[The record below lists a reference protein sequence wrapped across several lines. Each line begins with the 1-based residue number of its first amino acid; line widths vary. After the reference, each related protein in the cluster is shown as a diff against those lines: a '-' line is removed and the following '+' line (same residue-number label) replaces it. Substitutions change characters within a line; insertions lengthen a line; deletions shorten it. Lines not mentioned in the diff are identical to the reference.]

1 MVFVY
6 LSLRSKVQQLA
17 AAARNLVRQCG
28 GRVSEHSILQK
39 VSAIGTEGKHWS
51 NCERDLQRLIL
62 KKDHALDAEIETVQ
76 VRLYNPKTEEETL
89 QPLSMIFPDKLAA
102 ALYTTSEPLFKKL
115 FLGDRV
121 DPAKYWT
128 HCRQH
133 AKWMEGHPA
142 MEQTNSEKLIPMSL
156 YGDEVQSFRNT
167 EGGVVSVLAW
177 CSDFSAGM
185 ASLSRY
191 FTICVLPD
199 HYTTG
204 GTWTDIWK
212 ILAPRINRMCDN
224 RVDHPWSSGGYHF
237 TYSST
242 QGDLKW
248 LLEKFGLHNFKKN
261 NICSWCGVCKAHEN
275 PSMTIGD
282 FREEAEH
289 RQTRISHEQFFTNLG
304 QSPTDYHPIF
314 GISGCRL
321 ERFMHDVCHS
331 QLLGTG
337 KVCNG
342 SVMVYLCEIG
352 FFGGLRFGQ
361 YTNSMSQCL
370 RVAYRQFN
378 EWKSNMKLQVTQPRF
393 TPSRLSRVQ
402 RNTYPCLSSKAAAS
416 KAITFWLC
424 ECAIENGRKA
434 SATELD
440 KHVANCIW
448 TYAKVLRSLDD
459 TRHH

>member
-1 MVFVY
+1 MVFAY

-289 RQTRISHEQFFTNLG
+289 RQTRISHEQFFHKSWSVPNGLPSYFWN
-304 QSPTDYHPIF
+304 QWLPIGTLHAWCVPF
-314 GISGCRL
+314 TTTWYREGLQRQCYGISLWNWILRGMAFWPIYQLNESMPTRGIPSVQRVEIQHETSSDSTQVYSFTAFTCATQHVPLFEQQGSRVKGYYFL
-321 ERFMHDVCHS
+321 AVWVCHRKWAEGIS
-331 QLLGTG
+331 YRVGQACG
-337 KVCNG
+337 KLHLDICQ
-342 SVMVYLCEIG
+342 G
-352 FFGGLRFGQ
+352 FA
-361 YTNSMSQCL
+361 
-370 RVAYRQFN
+370 VAWWY
-378 EWKSNMKLQVTQPRF
+378 
-393 TPSRLSRVQ
+393 
-402 RNTYPCLSSKAAAS
+402 
-416 KAITFWLC
+416 
-424 ECAIENGRKA
+424 
-434 SATELD
+434 
-440 KHVANCIW
+440 
-448 TYAKVLRSLDD
+448 
-459 TRHH
+459 

>member
-1 MVFVY
+1 M
-6 LSLRSKVQQLA
+6 
-17 AAARNLVRQCG
+17 
-28 GRVSEHSILQK
+28 
-39 VSAIGTEGKHWS
+39 
-51 NCERDLQRLIL
+51 
-62 KKDHALDAEIETVQ
+62 
-76 VRLYNPKTEEETL
+76 
-89 QPLSMIFPDKLAA
+89 
-102 ALYTTSEPLFKKL
+102 
-115 FLGDRV
+115 
-121 DPAKYWT
+121 
-128 HCRQH
+128 
-133 AKWMEGHPA
+133 
-142 MEQTNSEKLIPMSL
+142 
-156 YGDEVQSFRNT
+156 
-167 EGGVVSVLAW
+167 
-177 CSDFSAGM
+177 
-185 ASLSRY
+185 
-191 FTICVLPD
+191 
-199 HYTTG
+199 
-204 GTWTDIWK
+204 
-212 ILAPRINRMCDN
+212 
-224 RVDHPWSSGGYHF
+224 
-237 TYSST
+237 
-242 QGDLKW
+242 
-248 LLEKFGLHNFKKN
+248 N
-261 NICSWCGVCKAHEN
+261 N
-275 PSMTIGD
+275 
-282 FREEAEH
+282 
-289 RQTRISHEQFFTNLG
+289 FFTNLG

-352 FFGGLRFGQ
+352 FFGGWRFGQ